1 MHSDPDY
8 IHVTAY
14 LQDLERQYSRRDSA
28 SGTRRRLRDMPL
40 AGMLVMAALT
50 STGLMLSGL

>member
-14 LQDLERQYSRRDSA
+14 LQDLERQYSRRDSV

-40 AGMLVMAALT
+40 AGMLLMVALT